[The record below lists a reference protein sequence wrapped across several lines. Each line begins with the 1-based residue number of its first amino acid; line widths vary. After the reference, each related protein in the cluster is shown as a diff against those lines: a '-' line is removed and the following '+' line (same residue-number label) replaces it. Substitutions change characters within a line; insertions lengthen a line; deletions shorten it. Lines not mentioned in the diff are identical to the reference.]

1 MTLAGVIRMVLQ
13 DFYMYFYKSI
23 VAFFQKKKYIFL
35 VICNLITN
43 CYSFLDNFEKYENKL
58 NCLYIICLQKHIKLK
73 NGKSV

>member
-23 VAFFQKKKYIFL
+23 VAFFQKKNIFL
-35 VICNLITN
+35 VIFNLITN